1 MNEVEEDEFKQDI
14 TYAETLKKRTK
25 SFAIRI
31 VKLYRALPNTGEAKV
46 IGNQFIRSGTAIA
59 ANYRASCRA
68 RSTAEFIAKIGVV
81 VEEADET
88 VFWLEMLVNCEIFS
102 ESKMKEMIQEG
113 NELLAI
119 FAASQSTSKKN
130 SKKYK
135 KS

>member
-1 MNEVEEDEFKQDI
+1 MIEDEEDDYKPDI

-25 SFAIRI
+25 NFAIRI
-31 VKLYRALPNTGEAKV
+31 VKLFRALPNTGEAKV
-46 IGNQFIRSGTAIA
+46 IGNQFLRSGTAIA

-88 VFWLEMLVNCEIFS
+88 VFWLEMLVDCDIFS

-119 FAASQSTSKKN
+119 FAASQTTSKKN